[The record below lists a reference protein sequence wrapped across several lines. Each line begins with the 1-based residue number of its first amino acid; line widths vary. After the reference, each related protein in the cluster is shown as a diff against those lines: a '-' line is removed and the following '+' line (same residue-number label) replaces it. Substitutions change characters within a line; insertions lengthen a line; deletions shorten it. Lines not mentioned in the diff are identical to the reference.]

1 MILTKRI
8 LRLIPRILVVAII
21 FCCFAGNIM
30 AQQSKSV
37 TVTVP
42 RGDITISEAF
52 KQIET
57 QTGYLLAFTASKL
70 NMLKR
75 TTLTKEEYTMQE
87 FLDLVLSGTGHTYTL
102 HTGHIIIVPSQNASQ
117 TSQGAVVAT
126 LPAQMPVVND
136 KDLKRFV
143 SDGRDGRNT
152 VNSETMQL
160 GTFRYNSPNRV
171 YKTPGKELIDG
182 EVPVQYSTAERWQ
195 RSKLAVKANLL
206 YGAVTYTP
214 NLRMEIGLNNRT
226 TLELG
231 ANYNGWNWEG
241 AKGDNRKLVH
251 LSGIAE
257 YRYWLCERFVGHFFG
272 LHGFGVH
279 YNISDYE
286 IPPVFDRGFRY
297 EGYAF
302 GGGIS
307 YGYAVPL
314 SARLGLEFNIGVGAA
329 YLTYDKYGCDKCDEK
344 IGDYTETYFGPTR
357 AGINL
362 VYIIK

>member
-8 LRLIPRILVVAII
+8 LRLIPRLLVVAII
-21 FCCFAGNIM
+21 LCCLTGNMM

-37 TVTVP
+37 TVTIP
-42 RGDITISEAF
+42 RGEITLSEAF
-52 KQIET
+52 RQIET

-70 NMLKR
+70 NMNKR
-75 TTLTKEEYTMQE
+75 TNLTKVEYTLPE
-87 FLDLVLSGTGHTYTL
+87 LLDNVLAGTGHTYTL
-102 HTGHIIIVPSQNASQ
+102 HTGHIIIVPRQDSAQ
-117 TSQGAVVAT
+117 TRQGAIIAT
-126 LPAQMPVVND
+126 VPERVPANNRESNQ
-136 KDLKRFV
+136 FV
-143 SDGRDGRNT
+143 PDNQYNRNT
-152 VNSETMQL
+152 EVSEPVKL
-160 GTFRYNSPNRV
+160 GSFKYNTPSRV
-171 YKTPGKELIDG
+171 YATPGKELADG
-182 EVPVQYSTAERWQ
+182 EVPEQYSVAERWQ
-195 RSKLAVKANLL
+195 RSKFALKTNLL
-206 YGAVTYTP
+206 YGAATFTP
-214 NLRMEIGLNNRT
+214 NLRMEIGLDNRS

-272 LHGFGVH
+272 IHGFGVH

-286 IPPVFDRGFRY
+286 VPPVFDKGFRY
-297 EGYAF
+297 AGYAF

-344 IGDYTETYFGPTR
+344 IGKYTDTYFGPTR